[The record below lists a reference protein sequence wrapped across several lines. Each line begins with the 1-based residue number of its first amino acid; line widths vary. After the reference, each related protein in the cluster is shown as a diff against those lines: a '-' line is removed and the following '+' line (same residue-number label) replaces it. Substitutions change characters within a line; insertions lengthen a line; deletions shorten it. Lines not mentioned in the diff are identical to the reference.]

1 MVTIFFLPLN
11 YPAMSEKII
20 SLLID
25 PDRDRRNQFYLALDL
40 LCVSKACISQDNTSK
55 ALDYFKKHPGL
66 IPDYIFLDSLLPS
79 DEVPHFLR
87 ELRKIKRLKQVP
99 VIWYAPSFAPEQ
111 QQAIREA
118 GFAAGLAK
126 QSDLYKLK
134 GNLKVLFQSELQEI
148 VVPDETSAATRFKMK
163 MKEMLLQ
170 TQSLLEAPEHLLTHS

>member
-1 MVTIFFLPLN
+1 MR
-11 YPAMSEKII
+11 EKLI

-40 LCVSKACISQDNTSK
+40 LNVSKACIAQDNTSK
-55 ALDYFKKHPGL
+55 ALDYFKKHPDL

-79 DEVPHFLR
+79 DETPRFLK
-87 ELRKIKRLKQVP
+87 ELRKIKRLVQVP
-99 VIWYAPSFAPEQ
+99 VIWYAASFDADQ

-126 QSDLYKLK
+126 QSDVHKLK
-134 GNLKVLFQSELQEI
+134 GNLQVLFRSELQGT

>member
-1 MVTIFFLPLN
+1 MR
-11 YPAMSEKII
+11 EKLI
-20 SLLID
+20 SVVID

-40 LCVSKACISQDNTSK
+40 LNVSKACISQDNTSK
-55 ALDYFKKHPGL
+55 ALDYFKKHPDL
-66 IPDYIFLDSLLPS
+66 VPDYIFLDSLLPS
-79 DEVPHFLR
+79 DETPQFLR

-99 VIWYAPSFAPEQ
+99 VIWYAASFERDQ

-134 GNLKVLFQSELQEI
+134 GNLTVLFQSELQETVI
-148 VVPDETSAATRFKMK
+148 PDEASPATRFKLK

-170 TQSLLEAPEHLLTHS
+170 TQSLLEAPEQLLSHS